1 MHSKVKFFA
10 LEAISRSLT
19 ALIRPW
25 SLKKF
30 KKPKKK
36 LITFLKVQRFLKW
49 NLIKFK
55 QLPGN
60 QRR

>member
-25 SLKKF
+25 SLKEF

-36 LITFLKVQRFLKW
+36 LITFLKAFLSE
-49 NLIKFK
+49 I
-55 QLPGN
+55 
-60 QRR
+60 